1 MGLFDRL
8 RNSTKKEVPKTVR
21 VVEKFIDIGYTLE
34 GYKYF
39 EYSFRNGNINSQT
52 KRRAD
57 KMRIVVEK
65 ELDPNFFKCKVY
77 FYKQGN
83 KDDSLVNTMY
93 LEIDINRMNDNNPQ
107 YVNAIFNNLLVEL
120 NEAFGYNL
128 TGQESKKDE
137 SESLINSSIPNG
149 HTK

>member
-57 KMRIVVEK
+57 KIRIVVEK
-65 ELDPNFFKCKVY
+65 ELDPNFLKCEVY
-77 FYKQGN
+77 FYRQGDTN
-83 KDDSLVNTMY
+83 NPLAKTMY
-93 LEIDINRMNDNNPQ
+93 LEIDINRMTYDQ
-107 YVNAIFNNLLVEL
+107 EYAKYIFNYALDEFNS
-120 NEAFGYNL
+120 AYGL
-128 TGQESKKDE
+128 TNQES
-137 SESLINSSIPNG
+137 SSIMRG